1 MSECKKC
8 YNVIPSVHYFYGRT
22 KMLLD
27 FQICISVPLTDFVG
41 WTLIALTESLKQT
54 LFLQTGLPEEI
65 LLALTNFVE

>member
-1 MSECKKC
+1 
-8 YNVIPSVHYFYGRT
+8 
-22 KMLLD
+22 MLLD
-27 FQICISVPLTDFVG
+27 FQICISVPLTDFAG